1 MRPQTITQT
10 ATGTSAWIP
19 MDHKQAPFLVSI
31 GCVISGGP
39 TYTVEHTFDDILGG
53 ATATAFPHSSIAAAT
68 TNKDGNYAFPVTG
81 IRLNVTAGTGSVT
94 MTLLQ
99 PSVLA

>member
-19 MDHKQAPFLVSI
+19 VDHKQNPFLISF
-31 GCVISGGP
+31 GCVISGSP

-53 ATATAFPHSSIAAAT
+53 ATATAFAHQYIAAAT
-68 TNKDGNYAFPVTG
+68 ANEDGNYSYPCTG
-81 IRLNVTAGTGSVT
+81 VRLNVTAGTGSVT

-99 PSVLA
+99 PTAV